1 MRRISCLGLRRILHR
16 GASHQPAHVYEVRDG
31 GVSVS
36 KRFEFR
42 LTIRGS
48 KSGFRRAREGGDCN
62 IGRSEAAHLAVSALP
77 RKGRTDWWQWVAM
90 TATSKRGCESGQLGC
105 NVCKKVHTWKE
116 GNALRFEKSDA
127 ATRSF
132 RTGKGRRQSSAIS
145 RLPLP
150 LSRTCP
156 YARARLALI
165 SRRPGE
171 FLSR

>member
-1 MRRISCLGLRRILHR
+1 MPMRRISCLGLRRILHR

-116 GNALRFEKSDA
+116 G
-127 ATRSF
+127 
-132 RTGKGRRQSSAIS
+132 GRREGRERPSVRKKRCSNPFVQNRERKAPIL
-145 RLPLP
+145 RNLPPPSPSLSHLP
-150 LSRTCP
+150 ICARTP
-156 YARARLALI
+156 
-165 SRRPGE
+165 STN
-171 FLSR
+171 